1 MCCTLCE
8 ISWFSPANTILLET
22 TALIQITATQNERAL
37 AERFRVRT
45 ATSFAFGLHQSEA
58 ISVPDSQKNRTVTA
72 DWVKTETWVLTFT
85 EGLSRGSGAGNREKA
100 RVHLPIDIF
109 SQWGPTEQ
117 TALFPHRESEKKKE
131 KKKRVRERNER
142 EGRGWGQKRKYI
154 FLCFVFCFPF
164 LNKEEVEEVIPAWW
178 PASRVWLN

>member
-58 ISVPDSQKNRTVTA
+58 IRVPDSQKNRTVTA

-131 KKKRVRERNER
+131 KKKSKREKWEGGQRVRAKE
-142 EGRGWGQKRKYI
+142 KVY
-154 FLCFVFCFPF
+154 FPVFCFLLSFP
-164 LNKEEVEEVIPAWW
+164 
-178 PASRVWLN
+178 

>member
-117 TALFPHRESEKKKE
+117 TALFPHRESEKKK
-131 KKKRVRERNER
+131 KKKKSKREKWEGGQRVRAKE
-142 EGRGWGQKRKYI
+142 KVY
-154 FLCFVFCFPF
+154 FPVFCFLLSF
-164 LNKEEVEEVIPAWW
+164 L
-178 PASRVWLN
+178 

>member
-117 TALFPHRESEKKKE
+117 TALFPHRESEKKE
-131 KKKRVRERNER
+131 KKKSKREKWEGGQRVRAKE
-142 EGRGWGQKRKYI
+142 KVY
-154 FLCFVFCFPF
+154 FPVFCFLLSFP
-164 LNKEEVEEVIPAWW
+164 
-178 PASRVWLN
+178 

>member
-37 AERFRVRT
+37 AEQFRVRT

-117 TALFPHRESEKKKE
+117 TALFPHRESEKKK
-131 KKKRVRERNER
+131 KKKKSKREKWEGGQRVRAKE
-142 EGRGWGQKRKYI
+142 KVY
-154 FLCFVFCFPF
+154 FPVFCFLLSFP
-164 LNKEEVEEVIPAWW
+164 
-178 PASRVWLN
+178 